1 MSEEIYYQPSFSRD
15 RLIHIVDPDLATCEA
30 LSVLFR
36 LEGFQTSFSVDAGH
50 FLIALERRRPDVV
63 VLNLRIG
70 AESGLSLLRR
80 IKALRTAIPVFMLA
94 DYPQVEASV
103 TAMKLG
109 ATDVVSKP
117 IDTEHLLSGIFD
129 ALRGDVHVSAMYG
142 GRRGIE
148 VHGFARL
155 TPRARGAATDQQW
168 SVQQGSRSRSGHLP
182 PHGRSA
188 PRPRHGKTGCQKH
201 CRFDAYCAHGLT
213 EQANSVQRAGK
224 LHAKSRLAR
233 CKGHAKTMTGWR
245 VGLRNRSAHAQPA
258 RANRSAQ
265 RQPDGGH

>member
-1 MSEEIYYQPSFSRD
+1 MSDEIYYQPSFSRD

-80 IKALRTAIPVFMLA
+80 VKALRTAIPVFMLA

-155 TPRARGAATDQQW
+155 TPREREVLQLISNGQSNKEA
-168 SVQQGSRSRSGHLP
+168 
-182 PHGRSA
+182 GRVLGIS
-188 PRPRHGKTGCQKH
+188 
-201 CRFDAYCAHGLT
+201 
-213 EQANSVQRAGK
+213 
-224 LHAKSRLAR
+224 
-233 CKGHAKTMTGWR
+233 
-245 VGLRNRSAHAQPA
+245 PA
-258 RANRSAQ
+258 RSKCTAPASWKNWV
-265 RQPDGGH
+265 PETLPI